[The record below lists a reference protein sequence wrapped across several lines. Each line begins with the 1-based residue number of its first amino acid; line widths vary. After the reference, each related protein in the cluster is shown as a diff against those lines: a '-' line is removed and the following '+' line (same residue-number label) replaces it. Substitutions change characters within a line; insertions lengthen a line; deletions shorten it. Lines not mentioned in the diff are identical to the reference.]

1 VAPEATVITING
13 VCNVSVPGLAA
24 PARAGATKAGTAAK
38 SATTASSAAAA
49 SGDCKT
55 RVTRAEFEKLI
66 KSVAP
71 TAPPNARRQIAS
83 RYSQL
88 LVAANEGE
96 KLGVDKDPEFKDQMA
111 LMRLQLLAQNAERKL
126 QANAA
131 NVSDADGRAY
141 FDQNP
146 SAFEEVTLTRIFIP
160 RSSGDT
166 KPGAPD
172 AKAIADTTRQQ
183 LASGGDAEKLE
194 KQAYEQLKVT
204 SDPPSTKFGA
214 KRRGT
219 LPPAHEQ
226 QVFALKQGEVSQ
238 VIPDSVGY
246 VIYRVDSTQKL
257 PYEQVKEEVKR
268 KLTQQRLQ
276 DQSQH
281 IFSSA
286 KTDYNE
292 AYFGPDVA
300 PRPPSMSRPGERP
313 APPGA
318 AGPGASG
325 AGAAP
330 TPPSASSQSQPT
342 SPK

>member
-1 VAPEATVITING
+1 VITING
-13 VCNVSVPGLAA
+13 VCSVSAPGLTA
-24 PARAGATKAGTAAK
+24 PARTAAGKTGTAAK
-38 SATTASSAAAA
+38 AAPPSSSSSAG
-49 SGDCKT
+49 SDCKT

-71 TAPPNARRQIAS
+71 TAPPTARRQIAN
-83 RYSQL
+83 RYAQL

-96 KLGVDKDPEFKDQMA
+96 RLGVEKEPEFKDQLA

-131 NVSDADGRAY
+131 NVSDTDGKAY

-146 SAFEEVTLTRIFIP
+146 SAFEEVTLTRIFVP
-160 RSSGDT
+160 RSAGDD
-166 KPGAPD
+166 KAGAPD
-172 AKAIADTTRQQ
+172 AKAIADTARQQ
-183 LASGGDAEKLE
+183 LASGGDPEKLE
-194 KQAYEQLKVT
+194 KQAYDQLKIT
-204 SDPPSTKFGA
+204 TQPPSTKFGA

-226 QVFALKQGEVSQ
+226 QIFALKQGEVSQ

-246 VIYRVDSTQKL
+246 VIYRVDSKQPL
-257 PYEQVKEEVKR
+257 AYADVKEEVKR

-276 DQSQH
+276 DQSQQ

-292 AYFGPDVA
+292 AYFGPDA
-300 PRPPSMSRPGERP
+300 GPRPPSMSRPGERP
-313 APPGA
+313 TTPGA
-318 AGPGASG
+318 AGPGDSG
-325 AGAAP
+325 TGTPPAAP
-330 TPPSASSQSQPT
+330 TASSQSQPT